1 MAELVWTTGFQDQP
15 FGPWKARDVAVL
27 EPNVAHFSDSV
38 IFCCEAKP
46 GPVFGRVPRRDLS
59 FGTGLDLFA
68 LNYLAF
74 ALSMMVAE
82 GASQEPCFVYRGAIA
97 TGTFWFEKPSF
108 LLGEAIDEAAAHE
121 RTAEAAVVQC
131 CESARSVL
139 ERAKLGD
146 VPAAAKSLS

>member
-1 MAELVWTTGFQDQP
+1 MAEPVWTTGFQDQP

-27 EPNVAHFSDSV
+27 EPNAAHFSDSV

-46 GPVFGRVPRRDLS
+46 GPVFDKIPRRDLS

-108 LLGEAIDEAAAHE
+108 LLGEAIDEAAATSE
-121 RTAEAAVVQC
+121 QQ
-131 CESARSVL
+131 
-139 ERAKLGD
+139 KL
-146 VPAAAKSLS
+146 PSSSAAKALVQFSSAPSSGMSQRLLNL